1 METQAGRKK
10 FCLEQVKSHK
20 NNKKYQEVCLM
31 TLKKHGL
38 LMRGG
43 MTLGL
48 ILLLMGGV
56 LLGGC
61 TREVEEAVAERT
73 YTMLTP
79 PDPNAI
85 PLLLLDLYQEEMLGE
100 GVKIEVKV
108 APAGD
113 PAAMSAMIAGKEADF
128 ALFNALGGAK
138 QFQNGARDLRMLGV
152 HIWKGV
158 YLLAR
163 EGSDSWESFD
173 GVQGLAVPGVGTTPH
188 VMAQKAL
195 GRYGAEPRFA
205 GMGPGLALWTALGS
219 DQNEIEIIAAAEP
232 AVTMLL
238 MRQEAENW
246 PVKYQVFSDLAKELS
261 PDTGEVP
268 LGALFLIDQGLALE
282 EVGSRD
288 IEVIIKGI
296 EAAIAFMNDPES
308 MDQIK
313 ADLPG
318 QWQNVFSQELPPQLF
333 VTLIQSGR
341 IGAEFKPAQEIKD
354 SAMKFWRDKFKIE
367 LKDQAFFF
375 KAGQQ

>member
-1 METQAGRKK
+1 
-10 FCLEQVKSHK
+10 
-20 NNKKYQEVCLM
+20 
-31 TLKKHGL
+31 
-38 LMRGG
+38 
-43 MTLGL
+43 
-48 ILLLMGGV
+48 
-56 LLGGC
+56 
-61 TREVEEAVAERT
+61 
-73 YTMLTP
+73 
-79 PDPNAI
+79 
-85 PLLLLDLYQEEMLGE
+85 
-100 GVKIEVKV
+100 
-108 APAGD
+108 
-113 PAAMSAMIAGKEADF
+113 MSAMIAGKEADF

-282 EVGSRD
+282 EVGSRN

-333 VTLIQSGR
+333 VNLIQSGR

-354 SAMKFWRDKFKIE
+354 SAMKFWQEKFKFE